1 MALLFTGEVEEKS
14 LLSQVVC
21 SKGMEVVG
29 VVFVLDD
36 GQN

>member
-1 MALLFTGEVEEKS
+1 VALLFTGEVEEES
-14 LLSQVVC
+14 WLSQVVC

-29 VVFVLDD
+29 VVFLIDG